1 MPLEPSA
8 TLPPLPSVF
17 TPRALTAAADAV
29 AEAVAMAPRHG
40 AGTLVWADSAGRI
53 DAAVVLE
60 PETPLEAARP
70 ALLAAANAMADALVV
85 LGPPEIPVTL
95 RWPATLLVNG
105 GEVGE
110 AVLAVPQGATAD
122 AVPAWIVVGVRLRM
136 RQAEAAEPGLHPGRT
151 VLCEEGFTEV
161 PVPELVA
168 AWARHLMAGL
178 AEWQGDGIRRLAEK
192 TLARLEPE
200 DWMEGARR
208 ALDPRTGALLL
219 ERDGQRRRHALEAT
233 SP

>member
-1 MPLEPSA
+1 MPVSLASP
-8 TLPPLPSVF
+8 LPPLPSVF
-17 TPRALTAAADAV
+17 SPHALPAAADAV
-29 AEAVAMAPRHG
+29 AAAVALAVQG
-40 AGTLVWADSAGRI
+40 AGTLAWSDTAERI

-60 PETPLEAARP
+60 PETALDAARP

-110 AVLAVPQGATAD
+110 AVLAVPPGAELG
-122 AVPAWIVVGVRLRM
+122 AVPDWIVVGVRLRM
-136 RQAEAAEPGLHPGRT
+136 RQADALEPGAQPGRT
-151 VLCEEGFTEV
+151 VLFEEGFAEIA
-161 PVPELVA
+161 VPELVA

-200 DWMEGARR
+200 PGMEGARR

-219 ERDGQRRRHALEAT
+219 ERDGQRSRHELEAT
-233 SP
+233 FP